1 MLLLSDVL
9 IALSFSK
16 LLFKFRKA
24 LLVAFLLTT
33 LDARNLLLQSIA
45 DVVCLSKSRLVVS
58 QFLER

>member
-9 IALSFSK
+9 IALSFSE